1 MEDKIPQLFNFEKHK
16 PILEMPDLLDL
27 QKKSFRDFMDLGLRA
42 IFQEIFPIRDQNYV
56 LEYVSHD
63 FQTPKYDVQECKDKG
78 FNYGGVLKLQARL
91 LVKDTG
97 EAKEGVVVIGELP
110 KMTPTGSFVING
122 TERVVVSQLIRSP
135 GVYFPPPPEKTTNV
149 RGFTCTVIPDRGT
162 WLEFELEEG
171 ILTREGGIFVK
182 VDKRSKKIPVTI
194 LLKAL
199 GYSSNQELAFLLRQ
213 FQMRSVS
220 LTEIVIPRSTLDLE
234 ARKQLTTKL
243 QGIRQKALDASA
255 GEEGA
260 SLDFAETIHRWLKSL
275 PRKEIDLRGDTALR
289 NAGKRFQEKLLLQFS
304 RPEKLI
310 SEALS
315 ELTGKSLADSIQD
328 PRYARLLAETVR
340 DPNTGMAIAESGA
353 VLSQR
358 LLQQLRQSGLEE
370 VSLVVPLRSQLEGY
384 LKELTLAETV
394 KDPISSRILAKE
406 GDILTEPVLFS
417 MNKLEAVAMRLSM
430 APGMD
435 SFLREGTLAERGKT
449 LGEKALYQLF
459 LAGTDWLLLDLPLVK
474 GEIPYLAGK
483 VLAEDVINPRG
494 GETVAKKGE
503 TLTEEELNR
512 LAKAGVEHLEVGV
525 SLHLMLDR
533 FLAELSA
540 RLAGNV
546 VDANNK
552 LVGTKGQ
559 LLDGTLIRVLLASG
573 VEPISLAFA
582 LPAEMRA
589 FLEKNTGAILEEDL
603 ADPQSGNLLLPAGSV
618 LDEPAWLKVLLSGPP
633 RCRVLEAPLPLEV
646 RGALQELTG
655 KILTEPVS
663 DPSSGEVLAEC
674 GQMLSGERL
683 LLALIA
689 GVKRFQVVEE
699 PLPAETVNFLKGLE
713 GAVLADS
720 VIDPSS
726 NSVLAESGEA
736 LDKNLLLRLALA
748 GVEDLEIVENVLD
761 PDLESTF
768 KRDSSASQDEAQIE
782 LYKRLHPG
790 EPPTRD
796 SARALVKNLFL
807 DPKRNDLGAVGRYKL
822 NKKLHP
828 SQANHPALG
837 DRTIAK
843 EDILEIV
850 RYFLGLKSGASGSG
864 YYLDATVRALL
875 LEEFRPMPGEMICTF
890 LCYEQEGETAR
901 VSLDPGAGRYLR
913 DQDRFRLNRLG
924 EYFQDS
930 LTRRFFLK
938 KNLVPFQKGYG
949 ILLAQQLVMLP
960 PRDCDEIDHLGN
972 RRVRTVGELL
982 QNQLRMGFV
991 RMERN
996 IRDRM
1001 TTVAPE
1007 EADPKALIN
1016 PRPVVAAIRE
1026 FFGSSQL
1033 SQFMDETNPL
1043 SALTHKRRLSSLG
1056 PGGLNRERAGVEV
1069 RDIHYS
1075 HYGRV
1080 CPIETPEGPNIGL
1093 INSLTNYGQ
1102 VNEYGFLVTP
1112 YRKVIEGR
1120 VTEEIVYLTADEE
1133 EKLRISET
1141 NVSLGEN
1148 PEILGEAAKAEEHQL
1163 NSDLALNEEC
1173 RSAVDKQIAGYVAE
1187 INATE
1192 KTISGLNGNLST
1204 AQNDIK
1210 TKTTEVASL
1219 EPPAGSSE
1227 AEQTLSILKTNQ
1239 PKIKKLKADIQKA
1252 EKMAKELSSSI
1263 DEKNKILENLNEEK
1277 AKSDSDKA
1285 KLEGELSTLNIQTKD
1300 NQTEIALLEKDN
1312 QTEIALLE
1320 KIKKLK
1326 GDIQKD
1332 EEEAKELSSRLDE
1345 KNKVLESLNEE
1356 KAKLESE
1363 KLKLEGDLSALKM
1376 QIKENQ
1382 TEVASL
1388 QPPAGSSE
1396 AEQTPSILK
1405 TNQPKI
1411 KKLKADIQKAEKMA
1425 KELSSGIDNKQ
1436 KELDKLEE
1444 EKTKLDSEKVKLEG
1458 ELSALNI
1465 QTKDKQTEIAS
1476 LQPPAGSSEA
1486 EQTPSILKTNQ
1497 PKIKKLK
1504 ADIQKAEKEAKELS
1518 SRLDEKN
1525 NDLAKL
1531 EEEKTKLD
1539 SEKVKLEGELSALKM
1554 QIKENQ
1560 TEVASLQPPAGSSEA
1575 EQTLSILKTNQ
1586 PKIKKLKA
1594 DIQKAE
1600 KMAKELSS
1608 SIDEKNK
1615 ILENLN
1621 EEKAKSDSDKAKL
1634 EGELSTLE
1642 MQIKESKE
1650 KQQPKIDARD
1660 VLVRH
1665 GEVFET
1671 VLPSQVD
1678 LMDISPRQ
1686 VFSISASLIPF
1697 LEHDDPI
1704 RALMGCNMQRQAVP
1718 LLKPELPL
1726 VATGLEPRVAIDSG
1740 EVIVAEHKGL
1750 VRSVTADRIEIQT
1763 ERSVDRYPLKK
1774 YNRSNRATCINQR
1787 PIVRKGQKVE
1797 VGAPL
1802 ADGAATSQGELSL
1815 GANVLVAFLPWAGYN
1830 YEDAIVLSERMVR
1843 DDVYTSIHIEEYEV
1857 AARDTKLGPEEIT
1870 HEVPNVSEDMLR
1882 NLDEE
1887 GVIRIG
1893 AEVRAGDI
1901 LVGKITPKG
1910 ETELSPEERLLRAI
1924 FGEKA
1929 REVRDT
1935 SLRVPHGEKGT
1946 VVGVKVFS
1954 KEAGD
1959 ELQTGVLKK
1968 VKVFVAQKRKVME
1981 GDKMSGRHGNKGVV
1995 SIVVPQADMPFLP
2008 DGRPVDVVLNPLGV
2022 PSRMNIGQILEL
2034 HLGWA
2039 GETEGKRYYTPVFS
2053 GASEADVIEKLREA
2067 GLPETGKTVLFDG
2080 RTGEPF
2086 DREVAVGVM
2095 YMMKLIHMVEDKLHA
2110 RSIGPYSLVTQQPL
2124 GGKAQFGGQR
2134 FGEMEVWALE
2144 GYGAASVLQEMLT
2157 VKSDDISG
2165 RIKTYESIV
2174 KGKDALAYS
2183 LPESFKVLMKELQG
2197 LCLDFK
2203 LISEKA
2209 GEITLKES
2217 DEDLRKKAD
2226 EIDLILN
2233 VHPEKDSN
2241 ARNDE

>member
-1 MEDKIPQLFNFEKHK
+1 MRRDNPILADKIPQLFNFEKHK

-27 QKKSFRDFMDLGLRA
+27 QKKSYRDFMDAGLRE

-56 LEYVSHD
+56 LEYVGHD
-63 FQTPKYDVQECKDKG
+63 YETPKYDVQECKDKG
-78 FNYGGVLKLQARL
+78 FNHGGVLKLKARL

-110 KMTPTGSFVING
+110 KMTPTGSFIING

-135 GVYFPPPPEKTTNV
+135 GVYFSPLPEKTTSV
-149 RGFTCTVIPDRGT
+149 RGFSCTVIPDRGT

-199 GYSSNQELAFLLRQ
+199 GYSSNQELALLLRQ
-213 FQMRSVS
+213 FQMRTVS
-220 LTEIVIPRSTLDLE
+220 LTEMVIPKSTIDLGV
-234 ARKQLTTKL
+234 RKQLATKL
-243 QGIRQKALDASA
+243 NGLRLKALSA
-255 GEEGA
+255 GQEGEGTPMDLTSA
-260 SLDFAETIHRWLKSL
+260 LHRWLESL
-275 PRKEIDLRGDTALR
+275 PRKEIDIRGDAPLR
-289 NAGKRFQEKLLLQFS
+289 NAGKRCQEKLLLQFG

-310 SEALS
+310 AEALS
-315 ELTGKSLADSIQD
+315 ELTGKALADSIQD
-328 PRYARLLAETVR
+328 PRYARLLAETVK
-340 DPNTGMAIAESGA
+340 DPTTGTVIAESGA

-394 KDPISSRILAKE
+394 KDLISSRILAE
-406 GDILTEPVLFS
+406 RGDSLTERVLFS
-417 MNKLEAVAMRLSM
+417 MNKLEAVSMRLSM
-430 APGMD
+430 APRMD
-435 SFLREGTLAERGKT
+435 SFLREGTLAERGQT

-459 LAGTDWLLLDLPLVK
+459 LAGADWLLLDLPLVK
-474 GEIPYLAGK
+474 GEIPHLIGK
-483 VLAEDVINPRG
+483 VLAEDVLNPNG
-494 GETVAKKGE
+494 GEALVKRGE
-503 TLTEEELNR
+503 ALTDEILGK
-512 LAKAGVEHLEVGV
+512 LAKAGVERLEVTV
-525 SLHLMLDR
+525 SLRLMLDR

-540 RLAGNV
+540 RLAGDLI
-546 VDANNK
+546 DANDK

-559 LLDGTLIRVLLASG
+559 LLDGALLRVLLVSG
-573 VEPISLAFA
+573 VEPISLAFG
-582 LPAEMRA
+582 LPAEIRA
-589 FLEKNTGAILEEDL
+589 FLEKNQGAILEEEL
-603 ADPQSGNLLLPAGSV
+603 IDPQSGNLLLPAGLV
-618 LDEPAWLKVLLSGPP
+618 LDELAWMKVLLSSTP
-633 RCRVLEAPLPLEV
+633 RCRVLEVPLPAEV

-655 KILTEPVS
+655 KILAEPLS
-663 DPSSGEVLAEC
+663 EPTSGEVLAEC
-674 GQMLSGERL
+674 GQMLSGESL
-683 LLALIA
+683 LLALMA
-689 GVKRFQVVEE
+689 GVRRFQVVEE
-699 PLPAETVNFLKGLE
+699 PLPAETANFLKSLE
-713 GAVLADS
+713 GTVLADS

-726 NSVLAESGEA
+726 NSVLAESGEI
-736 LDKNLLLRLALA
+736 LDKRLLLRLTLA
-748 GVEDLEIVENVLD
+748 GVEDLEIAENVLD

-790 EPPTRD
+790 EPPTRE

-822 NKKLHP
+822 NKKLYP
-828 SQANHPALG
+828 SQANHPALE
-837 DRTIAK
+837 DRTITK

-850 RYFLGLKSGASGSG
+850 RYFLGLKSGAAGSG

-890 LCYEQEGETAR
+890 LRYEQEGETAR
-901 VSLDPGAGRYLR
+901 VSLDSGASRYLR
-913 DQDRFRLNRLG
+913 DQDRFRLNRVG
-924 EYFQDS
+924 EYFKDS

-938 KNLVPFQKGYG
+938 KGLVPFQKGYG

-1001 TTVAPE
+1001 TTVAAE

-1093 INSLTNYGQ
+1093 INSLTNYAQ

-1112 YRKVIEGR
+1112 YRKVKEGK
-1120 VTEEIVYLTADEE
+1120 VSEEIVYLTADEE

-1148 PEILGEAAKAEEHQL
+1148 HEILG
-1163 NSDLALNEEC
+1163 
-1173 RSAVDKQIAGYVAE
+1173 
-1187 INATE
+1187 
-1192 KTISGLNGNLST
+1192 
-1204 AQNDIK
+1204 
-1210 TKTTEVASL
+1210 
-1219 EPPAGSSE
+1219 
-1227 AEQTLSILKTNQ
+1227 
-1239 PKIKKLKADIQKA
+1239 
-1252 EKMAKELSSSI
+1252 
-1263 DEKNKILENLNEEK
+1263 
-1277 AKSDSDKA
+1277 
-1285 KLEGELSTLNIQTKD
+1285 
-1300 NQTEIALLEKDN
+1300 
-1312 QTEIALLE
+1312 
-1320 KIKKLK
+1320 
-1326 GDIQKD
+1326 
-1332 EEEAKELSSRLDE
+1332 
-1345 KNKVLESLNEE
+1345 
-1356 KAKLESE
+1356 
-1363 KLKLEGDLSALKM
+1363 
-1376 QIKENQ
+1376 
-1382 TEVASL
+1382 
-1388 QPPAGSSE
+1388 
-1396 AEQTPSILK
+1396 
-1405 TNQPKI
+1405 
-1411 KKLKADIQKAEKMA
+1411 
-1425 KELSSGIDNKQ
+1425 
-1436 KELDKLEE
+1436 
-1444 EKTKLDSEKVKLEG
+1444 
-1458 ELSALNI
+1458 
-1465 QTKDKQTEIAS
+1465 
-1476 LQPPAGSSEA
+1476 
-1486 EQTPSILKTNQ
+1486 
-1497 PKIKKLK
+1497 
-1504 ADIQKAEKEAKELS
+1504 
-1518 SRLDEKN
+1518 
-1525 NDLAKL
+1525 
-1531 EEEKTKLD
+1531 
-1539 SEKVKLEGELSALKM
+1539 
-1554 QIKENQ
+1554 
-1560 TEVASLQPPAGSSEA
+1560 
-1575 EQTLSILKTNQ
+1575 
-1586 PKIKKLKA
+1586 
-1594 DIQKAE
+1594 
-1600 KMAKELSS
+1600 
-1608 SIDEKNK
+1608 
-1615 ILENLN
+1615 
-1621 EEKAKSDSDKAKL
+1621 
-1634 EGELSTLE
+1634 
-1642 MQIKESKE
+1642 
-1650 KQQPKIDARD
+1650 RD

-1665 GEVFET
+1665 GEGFET
-1671 VLPSQVD
+1671 VHPSQVD

-1686 VFSISASLIPF
+1686 VFSVSASLIPF

-1740 EVIVAEHKGL
+1740 EVIIAHHKGL
-1750 VRSVTADRIEIQT
+1750 VRSVTADRIEVQT

-1787 PIVRKGQKVE
+1787 PIVHKGQKVE
-1797 VGAPL
+1797 VGTPL

-1830 YEDAIVLSERMVR
+1830 YEDAIVLSDRLVR
-1843 DDVYTSIHIEEYEV
+1843 EDVYTSIHIEEYEV
-1857 AARDTKLGPEEIT
+1857 EARDTKLGPEEIT

-1882 NLDEE
+1882 NLDED

-1954 KEAGD
+1954 KQSGD

-2022 PSRMNIGQILEL
+2022 PSRMNVGQILEL
-2034 HLGWA
+2034 HLGLA
-2039 GETEGKRYYTPVFS
+2039 GQKEGKRYYTPVFS
-2053 GASEADVIEKLREA
+2053 GASEEEVVDKLREA
-2067 GLPETGKTVLFDG
+2067 GLPETGKTILFDG
-2080 RTGEPF
+2080 RTGESF

-2095 YMMKLIHMVEDKLHA
+2095 YVMKLIHLVEDKIHA

-2124 GGKAQFGGQR
+2124 GGKAQIGGQR

-2165 RIKTYESIV
+2165 RVKTYESIV

-2226 EIDLILN
+2226 ELDLILN
-2233 VHPEKDSN
+2233 VQPEKDSN
-2241 ARNDE
+2241 ARDE